1 MARNGVAETGHLL
14 VVDDNKVNRLLL
26 GRRLEQQGH
35 TVAFAENGR
44 EALEMLRTQPF
55 DLVLLDIEMPELDGY
70 QVLERL
76 TADTHLRNIPVIMTW
91 SLDEI
96 DSVVKCI
103 EMGAEDYLTKP
114 VNPVLLRARIGASLE
129 KKRLRDVQRELIRKF
144 ATEEVADDLETSGFA
159 LGGKYV
165 DATAMFSDIRSFTT
179 IAESQSPAD
188 TIELLNSYYALM
200 FEAINDHGGTVNQ
213 MIGDGLM
220 AIFGAPQPHADHCE
234 RAVRAA
240 LEMVSLVEL
249 FNRERAAQG
258 KVQIR
263 IGIGIASGQMIAGY
277 AGTQH
282 RATYTCVGDTVNV
295 ASRLEAHTKVV
306 GQPILIDDNTRQR
319 LSVDLL
325 VEEQGPV
332 QVRGKTMAV
341 RVAPPRRTSVAPPAQ
356 RFVLELDRCV
366 LAAVVSQCA
375 GPVLAQE
382 VPSFAFL

>member
-76 TADTHLRNIPVIMTW
+76 TADTHLRNIPVIMTS

-295 ASRLEAHTKVV
+295 ASRLEVHTKEV
-306 GQPILIDDNTRQR
+306 GQPILIDENTRQR
-319 LSVDLL
+319 LSGDLL

-332 QVRGKTMAV
+332 QVRGKTQAV
-341 RVAPPRRTSVAPPAQ
+341 RIYSVPAGQ
-356 RFVLELDRCV
+356 PF
-366 LAAVVSQCA
+366 
-375 GPVLAQE
+375 
-382 VPSFAFL
+382 